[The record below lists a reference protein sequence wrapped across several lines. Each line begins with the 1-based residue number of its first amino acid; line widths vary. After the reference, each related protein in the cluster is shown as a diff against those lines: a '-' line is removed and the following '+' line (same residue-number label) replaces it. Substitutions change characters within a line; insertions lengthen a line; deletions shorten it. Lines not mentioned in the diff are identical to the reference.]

1 MTRGEQVYRWTVGRF
16 IRLVYRRAFAGQD
29 DLMMKATAPDVTF
42 RFPGSSSFATSLVGR
57 ESLREWLNRFTTF
70 NPRFDVRDVVV
81 SGPPWNMT
89 VAVRFQDAIGSDYQN
104 EGVEWLRIRWGKV
117 RSLEVFLDTER
128 VSAWEARHPEVAE
141 SPNVTGSPSPAR

>member
-1 MTRGEQVYRWTVGRF
+1 MYRWTVGQF
-16 IRLVYRRAFAGQD
+16 LRLVYRRAFAGQD

-42 RFPGSSSFATSLVGR
+42 RFPGSSSFAASLVGR
-57 ESLREWLNRFTTF
+57 EALREWLNRFTTLE
-70 NPRFDVRDVVV
+70 PRFEIRDVVV

-89 VAVRFQDAIGSDYQN
+89 AAVRFEDAIGSDYHN

-128 VSAWEARHPEVAE
+128 ISSWEARHAEVA
-141 SPNVTGSPSPAR
+141 GGA